1 MPQSVAEF
9 MDNALELPE
18 QQRAELA
25 NLLLASLASPPS
37 ALHPAWASEL
47 RRRTDQIDAGIV
59 EAIPWDEV
67 RRQADSQLSRDEQLN
82 G

>member
-1 MPQSVAEF
+1 MPQTIAEF
-9 MDNALELPE
+9 MDDALELPE

-25 NLLLASLASPPS
+25 DLLIASLASPPS

-47 RRRTDQIDAGIV
+47 RRRTDEIDAGIV
-59 EAIPWDEV
+59 QAIPWDEV
-67 RRQADSQLSRDEQLN
+67 RRQAQSQLKNDEQID

>member
-1 MPQSVAEF
+1 MPQTIAEF
-9 MDNALELPE
+9 MDDALELPE

-25 NLLLASLASPPS
+25 NLLIASLASPPS

-59 EAIPWDEV
+59 KAIPWDEV
-67 RRQADSQLSRDEQLN
+67 RRQTQSLLLSNEQPH